1 METSDQAWSYA
12 DVLLTELQ
20 AWSECDQQMI
30 SSHMLPPLAPTYAS
44 VDKEVQQKLPASI
57 QQLYQHQ
64 AMTVEHALKQEHV
77 TLATATASGKTL
89 ALALPARIR
98 RTIHARA
105 AVLCIAPTRAL
116 VEQWCECLRS
126 WDASVVVEAYTEDT
140 PTQERAGIRKR
151 VQCLVTTPDMV
162 HTSLLARHQ
171 YWQPFLVHLQDVIID
186 ESHMYRG
193 VFGSHMG
200 HLLRRMIRL
209 LRMVYHVPLPTFL
222 FASATIG
229 NPAEHASLLLGRDVA
244 AITENS
250 APSGGR
256 RIVLWQPP
264 DKRNHSDEAAG
275 LMAFFLSRGIRTI
288 LFGQERQSVER
299 MVRTVRKYLPA
310 KQRPLVVAYRA
321 GYMAQ
326 ERRD

>member
-1 METSDQAWSYA
+1 METSNQAWSYA

-116 VEQWCECLRS
+116 VEIGR
-126 WDASVVVEAYTEDT
+126 ASCRE
-140 PTQERAGIRKR
+140 
-151 VQCLVTTPDMV
+151 
-162 HTSLLARHQ
+162 
-171 YWQPFLVHLQDVIID
+171 
-186 ESHMYRG
+186 
-193 VFGSHMG
+193 
-200 HLLRRMIRL
+200 
-209 LRMVYHVPLPTFL
+209 
-222 FASATIG
+222 
-229 NPAEHASLLLGRDVA
+229 
-244 AITENS
+244 
-250 APSGGR
+250 
-256 RIVLWQPP
+256 
-264 DKRNHSDEAAG
+264 
-275 LMAFFLSRGIRTI
+275 
-288 LFGQERQSVER
+288 
-299 MVRTVRKYLPA
+299 
-310 KQRPLVVAYRA
+310 
-321 GYMAQ
+321 
-326 ERRD
+326 